1 MTEVADKQIQLRSL
15 DRLARRRR
23 RLRDVVFN
31 KKTMDPQMLEEKR
44 RQRIQETLNRMNNN
58 ETIVKNPMMAH
69 SRYLMPT
76 VGDHVR
82 SNGTHVLLPT
92 LTPYRQTTD
101 CMLSNDK
108 ETDTDAKRL
117 SSKIL
122 NKFRL
127 AALCM
132 IISYRLVKKYALRK
146 SDRDM
151 LDFFSALKNTNL
163 LQFDHKVRVSP
174 ATEHVLGLHPSARK
188 PELLRRVQAELHN
201 TKSVAEYPVAM
212 QQQISKYGSYVT
224 YGSERVVIRYGQ
236 RPHAFYFLL
245 SGSAILV
252 EGDPEQVGRAVR
264 IMKEGE
270 SFGDYAII
278 NQCRHNITV
287 ITRETVELLLITK
300 DDFID
305 IFMAGG
311 MKNFTDSSNN
321 TFLKNLFIFQG
332 WPLHIMQYNSTKC
345 MFEFYK
351 SGAVAVS
358 DSNKSEWIYIIKSGS
373 CSVLKML
380 KRPDN
385 SITQARKKLLSKYPS
400 LPTSRKRRKL
410 KSAIRKFNH
419 QDVLNKK
426 SVAAIHRTGR
436 QLTRRTSTASMS
448 SFMPQVAHNEVAESN
463 IEEEAENEDE
473 GLLPPLKGNRLN
485 PEAHRKIGSYGA
497 RKMSTVTFAQGPFL
511 THSLPLGTPAINTAI
526 DARRRR
532 MAIKVKPRPPRAD
545 SVLSTASQQSSMSS
559 NSVFSKNLYANSIGA
574 SQNHKNNVFIK
585 LDILERGSVFGL
597 LDVAFGDQPSLSLVS
612 NGAECILISKKFYL
626 KYASEANIKSIV
638 KEMRPYPSEETLTA
652 DLEQKINWTSFRKDR
667 YHSAIGR
674 RKPLRRTQ
682 IKL

>member
-270 SFGDYAII
+270 SFGD
-278 NQCRHNITV
+278 
-287 ITRETVELLLITK
+287 
-300 DDFID
+300 FID

-321 TFLKNLFIFQG
+321 TFL
-332 WPLHIMQYNSTKC
+332 
-345 MFEFYK
+345 K